1 MAGRLAVDFGTSN
14 TRLAVWDQ
22 ASGTASML
30 RLPEICEIDV
40 WTDPDG
46 VVHEVPCIPSVIHFD
61 GDRELVGR
69 QVTASGFGGSNLPF
83 RRMKHYIS
91 SQLELPRRVNGREVT
106 FPDAGRAFLLRVL
119 DFARAQVDLEDEE
132 VAFTV
137 PVEAFEHYQEWL
149 GGVCEAA
156 GVQRYRLLDEAS
168 AAAMGYDVAVADGDT
183 FMACDFGGGTLD
195 VAIVRAERRKDGG
208 RGCRVLGK
216 GGAEI
221 GGARIDDWIF
231 QDVLKASGKAP
242 EDVRHI
248 SALCLLEAERVK
260 KELTDKDE
268 STFTVTD
275 TQTGAVLSKRY
286 SRTAFEDLLEEQGL
300 FTAVKSALRAA
311 LSRAEHMD
319 FRQDKLR
326 AVLLVG
332 GSSRIPSFRRAVR
345 QEFGQVVRYH
355 RPLDAVA
362 AGGAAFV
369 GGVDLYPHIQ
379 HEYALRFYDREKQD
393 HGFQTIVAAGTPYP
407 SEKPV
412 AEYTIPAVRDGQEYL
427 GINIYEVGRKEAFGG
442 ADGGPG
448 EIVFD
453 PSGGAR
459 FQRSREPEI
468 RSRFWINEHCPT
480 FIRADP
486 PARKGD
492 PRFPV
497 QFTIDGNKRLCIT
510 VRDNETG
517 KTLMQNYPVVKLT

>member
-1 MAGRLAVDFGTSN
+1 MAGRLAVDFGTTN

-22 ASGTASML
+22 TSGTATLL

-40 WTDPDG
+40 WTDPGG
-46 VVHEVPCIPSVIHFD
+46 VEHEVPCIPSVIHYD
-61 GDRELVGR
+61 GDRQLVGT
-69 QVTASGFGGSNLPF
+69 QVTASGLAGSNLTF
-83 RRMKHYIS
+83 RRMKHFIS
-91 SQLELPRRVNGREVT
+91 SQLLLPRRVNGREVT

-119 DFARAQVDLEDEE
+119 DFARAQVDLEGEE

-149 GGVCEAA
+149 GGVCEEA
-156 GVQRYRLLDEAS
+156 GVRRYRLLDEAS

-195 VAIVRAERRKDGG
+195 IAIVRAERRKDGG

-216 GGAEI
+216 GGAEV
-221 GGARIDDWIF
+221 GGARIDDWVF
-231 QDVLKASGKAP
+231 EDVLKANGKAS

-260 KELTDKDE
+260 KELTDKEE

-275 TQTGAVLSKRY
+275 TETGGVLRKRY
-286 SRTAFEDLLEEQGL
+286 TRTAFEDLLEERGL
-300 FTAVKSALRAA
+300 FPALKSALRAA
-311 LSRAEHMD
+311 LRAAEHMD
-319 FRQDKLR
+319 FRQEQLR
-326 AVLLVG
+326 AVVLVG

-345 QEFGQVVRYH
+345 QEFGNVVRYH

-369 GGVDLYPHIQ
+369 GGVELYPHIQ
-379 HEYALRFYDREKQD
+379 HEYALRFYDREKKD
-393 HGFQTIVAAGTPYP
+393 HGFETIVTAGTPYP
-407 SEKPV
+407 SAKPV
-412 AEYTIPAVRDGQEYL
+412 AEKTIQAIRDGQEHL
-427 GINIYEVGRKEAFGG
+427 GINIYEIGRKEAFGG
-442 ADGGPG
+442 TDDGPG

-468 RSRFWINEHCPT
+468 RSRFWINEKCQT

-492 PRFPV
+492 LRFAV

-517 KTLMQNYPVVKLT
+517 KTLMANYPVVKLT